1 MLQLVHFGYSTKQII
16 LACVQQKF
24 LHNFSYIT
32 RSLFLDFWFKNT
44 PSCPFVNP
52 CNYIDNLSS
61 AWVKAVQYTQGH
73 RYSEKWLLTCW
84 IQTSHVFFY
93 LKQSALLPNL
103 VNVSGFHGAHFPLF
117 LGRGWDSLC
126 KSQGECNRLPAL
138 PGCFQSLDPLTVTTG
153 GSENSPLAQEGG
165 KIFLT
170 ESNFEK

>member
-44 PSCPFVNP
+44 PSCPFVNL

-126 KSQGECNRLPAL
+126 KSQGECNRLPVL
-138 PGCFQSLDPLTVTTG
+138 PGCFQVS
-153 GSENSPLAQEGG
+153 GS
-165 KIFLT
+165 
-170 ESNFEK
+170 SNCNYRRQ